1 MTKENDSFETFDGLN
16 VGLSVGCEL
25 TKENDTS
32 EETDGILLGRNETEG
47 K

>member
-1 MTKENDSFETFDGLN
+1 MIKENDSFETVDGLN

-25 TKENDTS
+25 TKEYNTS
-32 EETDGILLGRNETEG
+32 EETDGIILGRNETEG